1 MFYSGQLCLNHED
14 INLLS
19 HRDISDT
26 CLLVY
31 QLRNI
36 VWLMASLV
44 SNEAALSVLRDK
56 VLHILPWSDISY
68 HPHLS
73 QRAIFSVVLLHTTV
87 SNNLYQL
94 VTRAH
99 IRVQNA
105 RYMFGIVD
113 EYKVLNEGQVF
124 VQITNEDGS
133 KTVLEGSIAI
143 TKNPCRH
150 PGDLRVFE
158 AVNNKS
164 LRHHSDVLIFPQ
176 QGSRPHASEISG
188 SDLDGDEYTVIWEPD
203 LIPTTPN
210 PSPYAYDSGPS
221 PIPLDR
227 VVTREDR
234 LKVILDI
241 CAQDNLGRLSNI
253 HLVIADKLGIHSEDA
268 VSLAGGLSQE
278 LDSVKSGQHPYTAE
292 QIKEI
297 NMIAGT
303 ARPDYMQAGDYE
315 EYQSDKILGKLYIK
329 FLRFT
334 VSDLIGK
341 LFRSARRL
349 SNAFS
354 NAFTISNKPV
364 SVDPKL
370 LHDDYENYIDF
381 AQNLYK
387 RYQYEMLEIIG
398 SYGFSNEIDLFCCVE
413 SRNMKANER
422 SDIQQTSKELLKA
435 VFKDIRKKFYQN
447 TVSDDQAKAKAAAC
461 YYVAYSDQGPKDKRM
476 LSFPWLFAP
485 QLLEDYDSI
494 SDEDFMEKK
503 WNSDSPVYNWLQQK
517 TPSILNILPHDEN
530 FNFTDLFEIC
540 FQKAC
545 ATNDEQLVNQ
555 IEMVI
560 EVLIKAA

>member
-1 MFYSGQLCLNHED
+1 
-14 INLLS
+14 
-19 HRDISDT
+19 
-26 CLLVY
+26 V
-31 QLRNI
+31 
-36 VWLMASLV
+36 ASLV

-56 VLHILPWSDISY
+56 VLHVLPWSEISH

-73 QRAIFSVVLLHTTV
+73 QEPFFGRLLYTTI

-99 IRVQNA
+99 IHVQNA

-124 VQITNEDGS
+124 VQIINEDGS
-133 KTVLEGSIAI
+133 RTVLKGPIAI

-150 PGDLRVFE
+150 PGDLRILE
-158 AVNNKS
+158 AVDNED
-164 LRHHSDVLIFPQ
+164 LHHHCDVLIFPQ

-188 SDLDGDEYTVIWEPD
+188 SDLDGDEYTVIWDPY

-210 PSPYAYDSGPS
+210 PSPYAYDSGPP

-234 LKVILDI
+234 LKVISDI

-253 HLVIADKLGIHSEDA
+253 HLVIGDKLGIHSEDA

-297 NMIAGT
+297 NMKAGT
-303 ARPDYMQAGDYE
+303 TRPDYMQAGDYE
-315 EYQSDKILGKLYIK
+315 EYPSDKILGKLYIK

-341 LFRSARRL
+341 LFRSAHRL
-349 SNAFS
+349 SSVFSNAFS
-354 NAFTISNKPV
+354 VNNNRV
-364 SVDPKL
+364 SLDRKL
-370 LHDDYENYIDF
+370 LYDGYKNYIDF
-381 AQNLYK
+381 AQNLYR

-422 SDIQQTSKELLKA
+422 SDVQQTSKELLKA
-435 VFKDIRKKFYQN
+435 VFKDIRKKFYQD
-447 TVSDDQAKAKAAAC
+447 TVSNDQTKAKAAAL
-461 YYVAYSDQGPKDKRM
+461 YYVAYNDQGPKDKRM
-476 LSFPWLFAP
+476 LSFPWLFASK
-485 QLLEDYDSI
+485 LLEDYDSI
-494 SDEDFMEKK
+494 LDDDFMKK
-503 WNSDSPVYNWLQQK
+503 KLNSDSPLYNRLQQQ
-517 TPSILNILPHDEN
+517 TPSILNILPDDDN
-530 FNFTDLFEIC
+530 FNFKNLFEIC
-540 FQKAC
+540 FQTAC
-545 ATNDEQLVNQ
+545 ATNDEQMVNQ
-555 IEMVI
+555 VEMVI
-560 EVLIKAA
+560 EELIKIAKDTYSN